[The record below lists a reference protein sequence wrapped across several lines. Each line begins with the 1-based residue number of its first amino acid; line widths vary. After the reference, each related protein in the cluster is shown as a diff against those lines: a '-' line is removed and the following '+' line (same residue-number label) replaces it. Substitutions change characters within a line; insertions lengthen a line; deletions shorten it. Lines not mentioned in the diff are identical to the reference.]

1 MHTSIKH
8 RKLMKL
14 ITIKINK
21 APVPAVYIRADT
33 KRKENNMKNIATN
46 FQEQCELISDLS
58 RKLLVFELPL

>member
-1 MHTSIKH
+1 
-8 RKLMKL
+8 MKL

-21 APVPAVYIRADT
+21 APVPAVYIKADT

-46 FQEQCELISDLS
+46 FQEQCVLRSDLS

>member
-1 MHTSIKH
+1 
-8 RKLMKL
+8 MKL

-21 APVPAVYIRADT
+21 ATVPAVYIKADT

-46 FQEQCELISDLS
+46 FQEQCVLRSDLS

>member
-1 MHTSIKH
+1 
-8 RKLMKL
+8 MKL

-21 APVPAVYIRADT
+21 ATVPAVYIRADT

-46 FQEQCELISDLS
+46 FQEQCVLRSDLS